1 MVTDIENLIK
11 KYKEKYGHAYVTLDP
26 EMIAYQE
33 IIEDLQKLKPV
44 TIKGHSIEEVITIL
58 KALDLERI
66 LDIKMTMSN
75 LTILANKL
83 QEDFN
88 NSIKETIERQV
99 KHFSDNVVI
108 GRGNTKNE

>member
-1 MVTDIENLIK
+1 MTEEL
-11 KYKEKYGHAYVTLDP
+11 KEKISQVLFNIDTTALEAG
-26 EMIAYQE
+26 IAQKQIFE
-33 IIEDLQKLKPV
+33 ILEQLKPT
-44 TIKGHSIEEVITIL
+44 TILGHSIEEVITIL

-75 LTILANKL
+75 LSIIANKL

-99 KHFSDNVVI
+99 KHFSDNVVM